1 MIKVEVIENFRLE
14 KFSELK
20 NVERKKGGIDG
31 NLYVGDTFECSEE
44 MVKYLTGKNALNKV
58 VVKIIEYIP
67 EEKEKETIGEKKEEI
82 IDKTIEE
89 KKETTELLPKKAKK
103 SKK

>member
-1 MIKVEVIENFRLE
+1 MIKVEVIEDFRLE

-20 NVERKKGGIDG
+20 NVVRKKGGLDG
-31 NLYVGDTFECSEE
+31 KLYVGDTFECSEE

-58 VVKIIEYIP
+58 VVKIIEYAP
-67 EEKEKETIGEKKEEI
+67 EKEEKEIINETV
-82 IDKTIEE
+82 EE
-89 KKETTELLPKKAKK
+89 KKETTESLPKKAKK